1 MEQGRARSIRGRLA
15 LKVALEGDRR
25 AQLHGEVVAFDRFWM
40 RVKLGPSKATARE
53 GSSVGL
59 ELASLDGEPPIQVN
73 GIVWRAP
80 GDGLITVL
88 LSLSGQEFSRLKGL
102 VSASVDSR
110 SARPPVMRGLVSSP
124 PRVEAPISWR
134 RSHPTPPVVS
144 PAPEPESLAGSTEPE
159 AKSPDRGSASESE
172 ERRPVPRRARR
183 PSPSPAEEAA
193 LLAARGD
200 HEEAARL
207 YSEALREAPGDV
219 SLWYALGAALHR
231 LGRWR
236 EAAEAFECVVRHGRP
251 DSREVRHA
259 QLWLQ
264 RSGISGEPAS
274 GAVEARAA
282 AVEPDPEPSE
292 ASPTPEGRTSYGSPA
307 AHPLEAEEQGAPVEA
322 GVESL
327 EPSLAQQ
334 AAILEAQ
341 GEHRRAAKLYYHA
354 LNVAPHDVSLWYALG
369 AIMHRL
375 SQSKAATRAFEKVVQ
390 HGQPDSREVQL
401 ARLWL
406 EGRDVLA
413 ERTAPDVRAEPEQPG
428 QAGMSDASVAPRA
441 EPSVA
446 SVSPESNRLDP
457 EAEAPPARSSSAR
470 QAALLVARGDYEG
483 AARLYFEAFQ
493 QALGAAPDDS
503 LLWYVLGVTLQH
515 LNQGKAAAP
524 AFEKVLR
531 YGRPGSREVRLA
543 RLWLEIGDA
552 VVGPVGVEP
561 DAKFSGAA
569 PPAEAPSVSALI
581 EPETPSAPTEP
592 REQPSGRGVTARRE
606 ASATPVAPLADPWEL
621 GRAFERDMPV
631 PAVETRVKG
640 RPSSSAFKREDEPRA
655 KSSSRG
661 PAPKREAPRQSGSG
675 RSKRS
680 GPSPGEEAAIV
691 AARGDYEEAARLYSD
706 ALQAAPEDVSLWYAL
721 GVTLRRLRRWTE
733 AAEAFEYVVRHGR
746 RGSREA
752 HLARVWLERGGIR
765 EEPGA

>member
-1 MEQGRARSIRGRLA
+1 MEQGRARSIQGRLA
-15 LKVALEGDRR
+15 VKVALEDDRR
-25 AQLHGEVVAFDRFWM
+25 AKLHGEVVAFDRFWM
-40 RVKLGPSKATARE
+40 RVKLEPSKATARE

-59 ELASLDGEPPIQVN
+59 EVASLDGEPPIQVH

-144 PAPEPESLAGSTEPE
+144 PAPEPESPAGSTEPE
-159 AKSPDRGSASESE
+159 AESPDRGSASESE
-172 ERRPVPRRARR
+172 ARRPVPRRARR

-219 SLWYALGAALHR
+219 SLWYALGAALHH

-264 RSGISGEPAS
+264 RSGISGEPAPA
-274 GAVEARAA
+274 G
-282 AVEPDPEPSE
+282 PDPERSE
-292 ASPTPEGRTSYGSPA
+292 ASPTPKGRTSYGSPA
-307 AHPLEAEEQGAPVEA
+307 AHPLEAEEQVAPVEA
-322 GVESL
+322 AVESS

-334 AAILEAQ
+334 GAMLEAE
-341 GEHRRAAKLYYHA
+341 GEYRRAAKLYYQALHA
-354 LNVAPHDVSLWYALG
+354 APLDVSLWYALG

-375 SQSKAATRAFEKVVQ
+375 NQSKAATRAFEKVVQ

-428 QAGMSDASVAPRA
+428 RAGMSGASVGPRA
-441 EPSVA
+441 KPSVA
-446 SVSPESNRLDP
+446 SVSRESNRLTP
-457 EAEAPPARSSSAR
+457 EAEVPPARSSSAR
-470 QAALLVARGDYEG
+470 QAALLAARGDYEG

-531 YGRPGSREVRLA
+531 YGRPDSREVRLA

-561 DAKFSGAA
+561 DAKLSGAA
-569 PPAEAPSVSALI
+569 PPAEAPSVKALI
-581 EPETPSAPTEP
+581 EPETPSAPPEP
-592 REQPSGRGVTARRE
+592 RAQPSGRGVTARRE

-640 RPSSSAFKREDEPRA
+640 RPSSSAVQREDEPRA
-655 KSSSRG
+655 RSSSRG
-661 PAPKREAPRQSGSG
+661 AAPKREAPRQPASG
-675 RSKRS
+675 RTKRS

-746 RGSREA
+746 GSREA

>member
-15 LKVALEGDRR
+15 VKVALKDDRR
-25 AQLHGEVVAFDRFWM
+25 TKLHGEVVAFDRFWM

-59 ELASLDGEPPIQVN
+59 ELASLDGEPPIQVH

-134 RSHPTPPVVS
+134 RSHPTPPVVT
-144 PAPEPESLAGSTEPE
+144 PAPEPESPAGSTEPE
-159 AKSPDRGSASESE
+159 AESPDRGSASESE
-172 ERRPVPRRARR
+172 ARRPVPRRARR

-200 HEEAARL
+200 HEGAARL

-219 SLWYALGAALHR
+219 SLWYALGAALHH
-231 LGRWR
+231 LGRGR
-236 EAAEAFECVVRHGRP
+236 EAAEAFEYVVRHGRP

-259 QLWLQ
+259 QLWLE
-264 RSGISGEPAS
+264 RSGISGEPAPAGEFLDPERS
-274 GAVEARAA
+274 GAAEARAA
-282 AVEPDPEPSE
+282 AV
-292 ASPTPEGRTSYGSPA
+292 
-307 AHPLEAEEQGAPVEA
+307 EAEEQGAPVEA

-334 AAILEAQ
+334 GAMLEAQ
-341 GEHRRAAKLYYHA
+341 GEYRRAAKLYYQA
-354 LNVAPHDVSLWYALG
+354 LQAAPLDVSLWYALG

-428 QAGMSDASVAPRA
+428 QAGMSGASVEPRA
-441 EPSVA
+441 ERSVA

-470 QAALLVARGDYEG
+470 QAALLAARGDYEG

-493 QALGAAPDDS
+493 QALGAAPDDA
-503 LLWYVLGVTLQH
+503 LLWYALGVTLQH

-561 DAKFSGAA
+561 DAKLSGAA
-569 PPAEAPSVSALI
+569 PPAEAPSVNALI
-581 EPETPSAPTEP
+581 EPETPSAPPEP
-592 REQPSGRGVTARRE
+592 RAQPSGRGVTARRE
-606 ASATPVAPLADPWEL
+606 ASAAPVAPLADPWEL

-631 PAVETRVKG
+631 PAAETRVKG
-640 RPSSSAFKREDEPRA
+640 RPSSSAVQREDEPRA
-655 KSSSRG
+655 RSSSRG

-675 RSKRS
+675 RTKRS